1 PINQKLNE
9 VAKLEHLVPATPSL
23 PSRPIT
29 ISIKQTVETTNQGNQ
44 QEWHEIL
51 SEFFLKIQMIET
63 NRVFQTELNVL
74 SSEYEKQITKYL
86 DRLLQE
92 LTLWRSKLEV
102 NESISSIKRKNDQV
116 DGSPI
121 EENENPAKKIQ
132 KLMDP
137 QIVQIKATNSEIE
150 QKIDSFIDHKKSEI
164 NDSNR
169 TEFLR
174 KSSNPEDIISCAR
187 SDAAEINRN
196 IQMKLDVVNNEDGP
210 LARST
215 FSSAHQRNETNK
227 ISPAYL
233 SSGVEER
240 IQNIEKHL
248 NVQIVTPVP
257 LEVYTRI
264 KLLEDRIMQ
273 LEREYPPWAA
283 LNFNQPN
290 RQLPPPSAT
299 IISRNVNNEIISNVA
314 STTLG
319 KKIAPKLVSMH
330 PPTAN
335 PAVDVRTNLPNNLTQ
350 QAFKLSRTPRPIKP
364 KGRGRGQTSL
374 TRTIMEQLRPIQCAD
389 IEQKD
394 NGLVLNGP
402 TEKSLLNEPT
412 EKSLLNEPTEKSLL
426 NEPTEKCLLNEPPEK
441 SLLNEPTEKSLL
453 NEPTEKSLLIE
464 PTEESLL
471 NEPTEKSLLNEPTE
485 KSLLNEPTE
494 KSC

>member
-1 PINQKLNE
+1 MQQ
-9 VAKLEHLVPATPSL
+9 
-23 PSRPIT
+23 
-29 ISIKQTVETTNQGNQ
+29 QTAETTNQEKPR
-44 QEWHEIL
+44 EWHEIL

-63 NRVFQTELNVL
+63 NRAFQMELNVL
-74 SSEYEKQITKYL
+74 SSEHEKQITKYL
-86 DRLLQE
+86 DQLLQE
-92 LTLWRSKLEV
+92 LTSWKSKIEV
-102 NESISSIKRKNDQV
+102 DELASSIKRKNDQE
-116 DGSPI
+116 DGSQI

-150 QKIDSFIDHKKSEI
+150 QKIDAFINHKKSEI

-215 FSSAHQRNETNK
+215 FSSSHQRNEGNK
-227 ISPAYL
+227 TSTTYL

-257 LEVYTRI
+257 LDVYTRI
-264 KLLEDRIMQ
+264 KILEDKIIQ

-290 RQLPPPSAT
+290 RQLPPPPAT
-299 IISRNVNNEIISNVA
+299 IISRNVNNEIINNVT

-319 KKIAPKLVSMH
+319 KKIAPKIAAAPTSTNSM
-330 PPTAN
+330 T
-335 PAVDVRTNLPNNLTQ
+335 DVRAILPANSTQ
-350 QAFKLSRTPRPIKP
+350 QLFKLSRTPRPIKP
-364 KGRGRGQTSL
+364 KGRERGQTSL
-374 TRTIMEQLRPIQCAD
+374 TRTIMEQLRPIQCVD
-389 IEQKD
+389 SEQQKD
-394 NGLVLNGP
+394 DNVVLNES
-402 TEKSLLNEPT
+402 TEKPFVS
-412 EKSLLNEPTEKSLL
+412 S
-426 NEPTEKCLLNEPPEK
+426 
-441 SLLNEPTEKSLL
+441 
-453 NEPTEKSLLIE
+453 
-464 PTEESLL
+464 
-471 NEPTEKSLLNEPTE
+471 
-485 KSLLNEPTE
+485 
-494 KSC
+494 